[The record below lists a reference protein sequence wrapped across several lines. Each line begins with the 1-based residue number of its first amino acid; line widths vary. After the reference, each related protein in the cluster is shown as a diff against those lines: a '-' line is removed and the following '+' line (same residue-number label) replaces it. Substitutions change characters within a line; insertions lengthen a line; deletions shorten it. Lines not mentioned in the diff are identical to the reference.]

1 MEKSKGAEGVGAGIG
16 GMNFDIPWNMVKEH
30 QLHNFMKYFLLKN
43 QKMKNEIK
51 IWIVNCIIE
60 NSAIFNSIKSGVYK
74 TFTR

>member
-30 QLHNFMKYFLLKN
+30 LLHNFMKYFLLKN